1 MQIVYKEIHER
12 SYESISGLSSAVFL
26 WYIEKVETQNYH
38 ISVIV
43 YKYKG
48 VRPLSNFQ
56 LFVFLQPS
64 FKYHLGVLDNNQRCY
79 PYSKHSQKL

>member
-1 MQIVYKEIHER
+1 MQILYKEIYER
-12 SYESISGLSSAVFL
+12 SYESISGLSSAVFF

-48 VRPLSNFQ
+48 VRPLMEFSTIC
-56 LFVFLQPS
+56 FLQPS

-79 PYSKHSQKL
+79 P